1 MICPGCAHHN
11 PEGRKY
17 CRACAKPLAPAS
29 EAAPSSRVVSSAP
42 ARTAATAGA
51 VAQPRLNKMA
61 VASLVS
67 GFVALLP
74 PLGLAAVVFGHVS
87 RNQIAKSGGGERGA
101 GIAFAGLILGYGQ
114 LAIFAILLLGFM
126 GLVRD
131 IRFDLARHPD
141 TREALLERIAHG
153 DPNEVTPA
161 KSARHQ
167 EAAVQALDLIRAK
180 ETEYLAAH
188 PDEGYACQMYKVG
201 FDPGADTEL
210 NTLFRESDYDTKFIR
225 CGSIPG
231 VTPGELL
238 VPPMYLIISVPR
250 SQGNPVDAP
259 SFCLDQVNGIEQYNN
274 DEWRNAIGAIATSH
288 SDPCPLTG
296 AHVD

>member
-1 MICPGCAHHN
+1 MICPSCAHEN
-11 PEGRKY
+11 PESRKY
-17 CRACAKPLAPAS
+17 CRACAKPLAGAS
-29 EAAPSSRVVSSAP
+29 EASSAP
-42 ARTAATAGA
+42 ARTSATAGV
-51 VAQPRLNKMA
+51 VARPRLNKVA

-67 GFVALLP
+67 GFLALLP
-74 PLGLAAVVFGHVS
+74 PLGLAAVVFGHMS
-87 RNQIAKSGGGERGA
+87 RNQIAKSGGRETGT

-131 IRFDLARHPD
+131 IRMDLARHPD

-153 DPNEVTPA
+153 DPNEVTRA

-167 EAAVQALDLIRAK
+167 EAALQALDLIRAK
-180 ETEYLAAH
+180 ETQYLAAH

-201 FDPGADTEL
+201 FDPGGDTEL

-225 CGSIPG
+225 CGSVPG
-231 VTPGELL
+231 VTAGTLL

-250 SQGNPVDAP
+250 SAGNPVDAP
-259 SFCLDQVNGIEQYNN
+259 AFCLDQVNGIEQYNN
-274 DEWRNAIGAIATSH
+274 EQWRDAIGAIATSH